1 MRLRAVSLLFLPILA
16 PHAYADSIL
25 QTAAAFAVM
34 GGSTVTNTGPTT
46 IDGNLGVFPGTA
58 ITGAGSIVLN
68 GTMDLG
74 GAVAQQAQSDL
85 TNAYNGLA
93 AMPVT
98 DVLTGKDL
106 GGLTLAPGVY
116 EFNSSAQLTGILT
129 LDAEGNDNA
138 GWVFL
143 IGSTL
148 ITASSSD
155 VTFINLGSNPNDT
168 LFWNVGSSATLGTGT
183 AFAGNILASQSI
195 TLGTGATIDCGR
207 ALAQTGAVTMDSN
220 TVSIGCQGT
229 GLENSN
235 GLSGGNTPPVPEPG
249 SATLFGVAALA
260 LAGVMRCKHD
270 PRCAREKIRGYSG
283 KANRLA

>member
-1 MRLRAVSLLFLPILA
+1 MRLCAVSLLFLPMLA

-34 GGSTVTNTGPTT
+34 GGSAVTNTGPTT

-58 ITGAGSIVLN
+58 ITGAGSIALS
-68 GTMDLG
+68 GTIDQG

-85 TNAYNGLA
+85 KSAYNGLA

-98 DVLTGKDL
+98 DVLTGQDL

-116 EFNSSAQLTGILT
+116 EFNSSAQLTGIVT
-129 LDAEGNDNA
+129 LDAQGNDNA
-138 GWVFL
+138 GWMFL

-148 ITASSSD
+148 TTASSSG
-155 VTFINLGSNPNDT
+155 VTFINLGSNPEDA

-207 ALAQTGAVTMDSN
+207 ALAQAGAVTMDSN

-249 SATLFGVAALA
+249 SAALLSAGVLV
-260 LAGVMRCKHD
+260 LAGAMRRKL
-270 PRCAREKIRGYSG
+270 RSG
-283 KANRLA
+283 FRRVESKGISG

>member
-1 MRLRAVSLLFLPILA
+1 MRLCAVSLLFLPMLA

-25 QTAAAFAVM
+25 QTAAAFAVL
-34 GGSTVTNTGPTT
+34 GGSAVTNTGPTT

-58 ITGAGSIVLN
+58 ITGAGSIALS
-68 GTMDLG
+68 GTIDQG

-85 TNAYNGLA
+85 KSAYNGLA

-98 DVLTGKDL
+98 DVLTGQDL

-116 EFNSSAQLTGILT
+116 EFNSSAQLTGIVT
-129 LDAEGNDNA
+129 LDAQGNDNA
-138 GWVFL
+138 GWMFL

-148 ITASSSD
+148 TTASSSG
-155 VTFINLGSNPNDT
+155 VTFINLGSNPEDA

-207 ALAQTGAVTMDSN
+207 ALAQAGAVTMDSN
-220 TVSIGCQGT
+220 SVSIGCQGT

-249 SATLFGVAALA
+249 SAALLSAGVLV
-260 LAGVMRCKHD
+260 LAGAMRRKL
-270 PRCAREKIRGYSG
+270 RSG
-283 KANRLA
+283 FRRVESKGISG

>member
-1 MRLRAVSLLFLPILA
+1 MRLCAVSLLFLPMLA

-25 QTAAAFAVM
+25 QTAAAFAVL
-34 GGSTVTNTGPTT
+34 GGSAVTNTGPTT

-58 ITGAGSIVLN
+58 TTGAGSIALS
-68 GTMDLG
+68 GTIDQG

-85 TNAYNGLA
+85 KSAYNGLA

-98 DVLTGKDL
+98 DVLTGQDL

-116 EFNSSAQLTGILT
+116 EFNSSAQLTGIVT
-129 LDAEGNDNA
+129 LDAQGNDNA
-138 GWVFL
+138 GWMFL

-148 ITASSSD
+148 TTASSSG
-155 VTFINLGSNPNDT
+155 VTFINLGSNPEDA

-207 ALAQTGAVTMDSN
+207 ALAQAGAVTMDSN

-249 SATLFGVAALA
+249 SAALLSAGVLV
-260 LAGVMRCKHD
+260 LAGAMRRKL
-270 PRCAREKIRGYSG
+270 RSG
-283 KANRLA
+283 FRRVESKGISG

>member
-1 MRLRAVSLLFLPILA
+1 MRLCAVSLLFLPMLA

-34 GGSTVTNTGPTT
+34 GGSAVTNTGPTT

-58 ITGAGSIVLN
+58 ITGAGSIALS
-68 GTMDLG
+68 GTIDQG

-85 TNAYNGLA
+85 KSAYNGLA

-98 DVLTGKDL
+98 DVLTGQDL

-116 EFNSSAQLTGILT
+116 EFNSSAQLTGIVT
-129 LDAEGNDNA
+129 LDAQGNDNA
-138 GWVFL
+138 GWMFL

-148 ITASSSD
+148 TTASSSG
-155 VTFINLGSNPNDT
+155 VTFINLGSNPEDA

-207 ALAQTGAVTMDSN
+207 ALAQAGAVTMDSN
-220 TVSIGCQGT
+220 SVSIGCQGT

-249 SATLFGVAALA
+249 SAALLSAGVLV
-260 LAGVMRCKHD
+260 LAGAMRRKL
-270 PRCAREKIRGYSG
+270 RSG
-283 KANRLA
+283 FRRVESKGISG

>member
-1 MRLRAVSLLFLPILA
+1 MRLCAVSLLFLPILA

-25 QTAAAFAVM
+25 QTAAAFAVL
-34 GGSTVTNTGPTT
+34 GGSAVTNTGPTT

-58 ITGAGSIVLN
+58 ITGAGSIALS
-68 GTMDLG
+68 GTIDQG

-85 TNAYNGLA
+85 KSAYNGLA

-98 DVLTGKDL
+98 DVLTGQDL

-116 EFNSSAQLTGILT
+116 EFNSSAQLTGIVT
-129 LDAEGNDNA
+129 LDAQGNDNA
-138 GWVFL
+138 GWMFL

-148 ITASSSD
+148 TTASSSG
-155 VTFINLGSNPNDT
+155 VTFINLGSNPEDA

-207 ALAQTGAVTMDSN
+207 ALAQAGAVTMDSN
-220 TVSIGCQGT
+220 SVSIGCQGT

-249 SATLFGVAALA
+249 SAALLSAGVLV
-260 LAGVMRCKHD
+260 LAGAMRRKL
-270 PRCAREKIRGYSG
+270 RSG
-283 KANRLA
+283 FRRVESKGISG

>member
-1 MRLRAVSLLFLPILA
+1 MRLCAVSLLFLPMLA

-34 GGSTVTNTGPTT
+34 GGSAVTNTGPTT
-46 IDGNLGVFPGTA
+46 IDGNLGVYPGTS
-58 ITGAGSIVLN
+58 ITGAGSIALT

-85 TNAYNGLA
+85 KSAYNGLA

-98 DVLTGKDL
+98 DVLTGQDL

-116 EFNSSAQLTGILT
+116 EFNSSAQLTGIVT
-129 LDAEGNDNA
+129 LDAQGNDNA
-138 GWVFL
+138 GWMFL

-148 ITASSSD
+148 TTASSSG
-155 VTFINLGSNPNDT
+155 VTFINLGSNPEDA

-207 ALAQTGAVTMDSN
+207 ALAQAGAVTMDSN

-249 SATLFGVAALA
+249 SAALLSAGVLV
-260 LAGVMRCKHD
+260 LAGAMRRKL
-270 PRCAREKIRGYSG
+270 RSG
-283 KANRLA
+283 FRRVESKGISG

>member
-1 MRLRAVSLLFLPILA
+1 MRLCAVSLLFLPMLA

-34 GGSTVTNTGPTT
+34 GGSAVTNTGPTT

-58 ITGAGSIVLN
+58 ITGAGSIALT

-85 TNAYNGLA
+85 KSAYNGLA

-98 DVLTGKDL
+98 DVLTGQDL

-116 EFNSSAQLTGILT
+116 EFNSSAQLTGIVT
-129 LDAEGNDNA
+129 LDAQGNDNA
-138 GWVFL
+138 GWMFL

-148 ITASSSD
+148 TTASSSG
-155 VTFINLGSNPNDT
+155 VTFINLGSNPEDA

-207 ALAQTGAVTMDSN
+207 ALAQAGAVTMDSN

-249 SATLFGVAALA
+249 SAALLSAGVLV
-260 LAGVMRCKHD
+260 LAGAMRRKL
-270 PRCAREKIRGYSG
+270 RSG
-283 KANRLA
+283 FRRVESKGISG